1 MKRLILTCAAALAVI
16 PLAAS
21 PAFAAKPNIYHTIAS
36 THASAVVSRADGC
49 SLTEVFVSSSLGM
62 YAAQPG
68 PVNKQGL
75 TGVLVQ
81 VTDICGEQGEVQAA
95 AGGGTVLYRAEGQSP
110 TPLVADP
117 RIASASISDVLRGTD
132 STGEPVTIHLAATWT
147 GVGLLEHSTVQNN
160 SQYPEGNVAA
170 HDNNL
175 RRAATADVSVIVER
189 DGDDVL
195 AVSGTD
201 DGASLEKIRSM
212 CIEVPLPGVT
222 EFLPCFGFP
231 G

>member
-212 CIEVPLPGVT
+212 CIEVPRPGVT